1 MERLGQSVSV
11 NKSSIFLVLILMWQ
25 FGNKFALLHI
35 IIEVLND
42 KYLGLPAMV
51 SMDKSDYFQYLIDQ
65 V

>member
-1 MERLGQSVSV
+1 
-11 NKSSIFLVLILMWQ
+11 MWQ